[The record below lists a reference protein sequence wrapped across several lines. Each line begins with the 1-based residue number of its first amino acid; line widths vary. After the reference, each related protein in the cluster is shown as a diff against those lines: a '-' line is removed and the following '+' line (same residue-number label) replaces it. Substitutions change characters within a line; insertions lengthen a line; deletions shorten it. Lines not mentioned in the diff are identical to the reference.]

1 VLVLANGICRL
12 VKSLL
17 LAVVG
22 LEPCGVLKRWEAI
35 ILLVAATVRLSFGL
49 SEMGLLFLDNR
60 QR

>member
-1 VLVLANGICRL
+1 